1 MNATAWPPLSL
12 PDGPIAAVDFGGT
25 NIDVLIWQE
34 SRFARAFFP
43 SGRPIGC
50 ALLRDVLVRSGAPLD
65 ALRWVAVTGGRHQEL
80 PDTLDGTP
88 IVKIAELRAVARG
101 GLLASGRDE
110 ALIAS
115 LGTGTLLVGAR
126 GTQVLHLGGS
136 GVGGGTLLGLSRLLL
151 GTADAPVIDTL
162 ARRGDAGRIDLSVG
176 EIVGGGVGMIP
187 PTATAAHFGKAAGIV
202 AGTWIGD
209 DRQPGREDVA
219 AALMNLVG
227 QTVLRLALLAASA
240 HGFQTA
246 VLLGHLAELEGI
258 ARAAAS
264 MARLFGG
271 EVIIPPHAGHAI
283 ALGALAEAAA
293 VAPSH

>member
-1 MNATAWPPLSL
+1 MNTTSWPAPAL
-12 PDGPIAAVDFGGT
+12 PDGTIAAVDFGGT

-34 SRFARAFFP
+34 GRFARAFFP
-43 SGRPIGC
+43 SGRPISC
-50 ALLRDVLVRSGAPLD
+50 ALLRDVLIRAGAPLA
-65 ALRWVAVTGGRHQEL
+65 ALRWIAVTGGRHQEL
-80 PDTLDGTP
+80 PDTIESTP

-101 GLLASGRDE
+101 GLLASGRNE
-110 ALIAS
+110 ALVAS
-115 LGTGTLLVGAR
+115 LGTGTLFVGAR
-126 GTQVLHLGGS
+126 GERVLHLGGS

-151 GTADAPVIDTL
+151 GTADAPTIDAL
-162 ARRGDAGRIDLSVG
+162 ARRGDAARIDLSVG

-240 HGFQTA
+240 HGFQTTI
-246 VLLGHLAELEGI
+246 LLGHLAELEGI
-258 ARAAAS
+258 AHTAAG

-283 ALGALAEAAA
+283 ALGALAEAVV
-293 VAPSH
+293 VATSR